1 MEDENLEKP
10 KMHEVIDEVDQPPKR
25 ARGRPKNPPK
35 KERTPAQKAN
45 DERQRKRFQEL
56 AAMKKG
62 DKMIEEPT
70 PVSRKK
76 PPKKTPVKPV
86 EMESDESDQSSVEVR
101 YIKREKPKQKRKK
114 KVYIQQQESSSSEE
128 EVYVKPSRRNQ
139 PIPQYNE
146 PPPFNYV

>member
-1 MEDENLEKP
+1 MQDEDLEKP
-10 KMHEVIDEVDQPPKR
+10 REVEDEVVAKR
-25 ARGRPKNPPK
+25 PRGRPKNPPK

-86 EMESDESDQSSVEVR
+86 EMESDESEQSEIEVR
-101 YIKREKPKQKRKK
+101 YVKREKPKPKRKK
-114 KVYIQQQESSSSEE
+114 KVYIQEESSEE

-139 PIPQYNE
+139 PVPQYNE
-146 PPPFNYV
+146 PPSFNYI